1 MATEMKLRV
10 EKRLLFYEPE
20 EEEEELGKIVAKEV
34 ISWRTELLSAFSS
47 SSSNSTS
54 SVFQ

>member
-1 MATEMKLRV
+1 MATEMKPRV

-20 EEEEELGKIVAKEV
+20 EEEELGKIVAEEV

-47 SSSNSTS
+47 
-54 SVFQ
+54 FFF